1 MLPSLGVTGIH
12 KVGAAYGRR
21 RFSPS
26 GFSLTGSGATLGS
39 GAGVVTAGAT
49 AGLVEEVEEVEE
61 LDELEAGDG
70 LVTVVSA

>member
-39 GAGVVTAGAT
+39 AAGVAMAGAT
-49 AGLVEEVEEVEE
+49 AGIVEDVEEV
-61 LDELEAGDG
+61 DELEAGEG
-70 LVTVVSA
+70 LVTVVSG